1 MTEIFSE
8 IVRFTRDEIQINLD
22 EIEAYGL
29 DEIKSVF
36 YPCKARFHHKVI
48 SSASPDLSRRKTD
61 LVEKS
66 TDKVDA
72 FFWRRRRDFS
82 SSLL

>member
-1 MTEIFSE
+1 MKSFVLLTMKSKRIWMKSKPDVF
-8 IVRFTRDEIQINLD
+8 
-22 EIEAYGL
+22 

-72 FFWRRRRDFS
+72 FFWRRTKN
-82 SSLL
+82 L